1 MVAWRLPDA
10 RKELSRYYTGTEK
23 YLTSVPGESPVDD
36 TAAQLRRIVEALSL
50 TKPEAEHLSSVTE
63 RLRDLADAL
72 EAHTESPAD
81 RLFGMWDGDGVVRH
95 DPVTGPENTLAPP
108 LVMHVAEDGWVE
120 GEVTLGLPYQG
131 PPAAVHGGICAAL
144 LDAALAV
151 ANHRAG
157 NNGMTA
163 RLEIRYQRPTPLY
176 HPILVRAKQMSQ
188 EGRKRFTIGQ
198 IVVDG
203 EVTATAEGLF
213 IARRGSMAT
222 ETSPSNTEQEF
233 T

>member
-1 MVAWRLPDA
+1 MVTWNIPDS
-10 RKELSRYYTGTEK
+10 RKELSRYYTGAET
-23 YLTSVPGESPVDD
+23 YLTAVPGESPLDD
-36 TAAQLRRIVEALSL
+36 TANQLRRIVEALSL
-50 TKPEAEHLSSVTE
+50 TTPDAAHIPLTTE
-63 RLRDLADAL
+63 RLRDIADEL
-72 EAHTESPAD
+72 ERYAEPATD
-81 RLFGMWDGDGVVRH
+81 RLLGMWEGDGVVRH

-176 HPILVRAKQMSQ
+176 RPVIVRAKQLRH
-188 EGRKRFTIGQ
+188 EGRKRFTVGE

-203 EVTATAEGLF
+203 EVSATAEGLF
-213 IARRGSMAT
+213 IARR
-222 ETSPSNTEQEF
+222 TSVAAE
-233 T
+233 

>member
-1 MVAWRLPDA
+1 VVTWKIPDS
-10 RKELSRYYTGTEK
+10 RKELSRYYTGEEL
-23 YLTSVPGESPVDD
+23 YLTAVPGESLLDD
-36 TAAQLRRIVEALSL
+36 TASQLRRIVEALSL
-50 TKPEAEHLSSVTE
+50 TTPDAAHIPLTTE
-63 RLRDLADAL
+63 QLRDIADEL
-72 EAHTESPAD
+72 ERHTEPPAD
-81 RLFGMWDGDGVVRH
+81 RLLGMWEGDGVVRH

-108 LVMHVAEDGWVE
+108 LVMHVTEDGWVE

-163 RLEIRYQRPTPLY
+163 RLEIQYRSPTPLY
-176 HPILVRAKQMSQ
+176 RPITVRAKQYRS
-188 EGRKRFTIGQ
+188 EGRKRFTLGE

-213 IARRGSMAT
+213 IARRSAVAA
-222 ETSPSNTEQEF
+222 E
-233 T
+233 

>member
-1 MVAWRLPDA
+1 M
-10 RKELSRYYTGTEK
+10 SRYYTGTEK
-23 YLTSVPGESPVDD
+23 CLTSVPGESPIDD
-36 TAAQLRRIVEALSL
+36 SAAQLRRIVEALSL
-50 TKPEAEHLSSVTE
+50 TKPEAVHLSAVTE
-63 RLRDLADAL
+63 RLRDLADEL
-72 EAHTESPAD
+72 EAHAESPAD

-163 RLEIRYQRPTPLY
+163 KLEIRYQRPTPLY
-176 HPILVRAKQMSQ
+176 RPITVRAKQLRY
-188 EGRKRFTIGQ
+188 EGRKRFTVGE

-203 EVTATAEGLF
+203 EVSATAEGLF
-213 IARRGSMAT
+213 IARR
-222 ETSPSNTEQEF
+222 PSVAADQSAGDDT
-233 T
+233 

>member
-1 MVAWRLPDA
+1 MVTWKIPES
-10 RKELSRYYTGTEK
+10 RKELSHYYTGAER
-23 YLTSVPGESPVDD
+23 YLTAVPGESPLDD
-36 TAAQLRRIVEALSL
+36 TASQLRRIVEALSL
-50 TKPEAEHLSSVTE
+50 TKPDAPHVPLLTE
-63 RLRDLADAL
+63 QLRDIAEGL
-72 EAHTESPAD
+72 ERHTESPSD
-81 RLFGMWDGDGVVRH
+81 RLPGMWEGDGVVRH

-120 GEVTLGLPYQG
+120 GEVVLGLPYQG

-163 RLEIRYQRPTPLY
+163 RLEIRYHRPTPLY
-176 HPILVRAKQMSQ
+176 RPVTVRAKQLRS
-188 EGRKRFTIGQ
+188 EGRKRFTLGEIA
-198 IVVDG
+198 VDG

-213 IARRGSMAT
+213 IARRSSTAA
-222 ETSPSNTEQEF
+222 E
-233 T
+233 

>member
-1 MVAWRLPDA
+1 MVTWKIPDS
-10 RKELSRYYTGTEK
+10 RKELSRYYTGAET
-23 YLTSVPGESPVDD
+23 YLTAVPGESPLDD
-36 TAAQLRRIVEALSL
+36 TARQLRRIVEALAL
-50 TKPEAEHLSSVTE
+50 TRPDAAHIPLTTE
-63 RLRDLADAL
+63 QLRDLADEL
-72 EAHTESPAD
+72 ERHTEPPTD
-81 RLFGMWDGDGVVRH
+81 RLVGMWEGDGVVRH

-131 PPAAVHGGICAAL
+131 PPAAVHGGVCAAL

-163 RLEIRYQRPTPLY
+163 KLEISYRSPTPLY
-176 HPILVRAKQMSQ
+176 QPITVRAKQLRH
-188 EGRKRFTIGQ
+188 EGRKRFTVGE

-203 EVTATAEGLF
+203 EVSATAEGLF
-213 IARRGSMAT
+213 IARRSSFAVEKQAEAT
-222 ETSPSNTEQEF
+222 
-233 T
+233 